1 MRTFG
6 ALAIVLT
13 ACLAGCS
20 GQQGPLLSHGKPVDH
35 WLEELRSPEVKTR
48 KKAVI
53 ALGHVGSADSRA
65 IPALTAAV
73 KDPDPTIRKEA
84 VLALL
89 NIGPPARDAIPTLR
103 DAERDKDAGVR
114 VSAGKAIA
122 RIQSGQ

>member
-1 MRTFG
+1 MRTSA

-35 WLEELRSPEVKTR
+35 WLEELRSPEVKAR
-48 KKAVI
+48 KKAVV
-53 ALGHVGSADSRA
+53 ALGHVGRADSRA
-65 IPALTAAV
+65 VPALARAV

-103 DAERDKDAGVR
+103 DAEKDKDSAVR
-114 VSAGKAIA
+114 ASAGKAIA
-122 RIQSGQ
+122 RIEGGQ